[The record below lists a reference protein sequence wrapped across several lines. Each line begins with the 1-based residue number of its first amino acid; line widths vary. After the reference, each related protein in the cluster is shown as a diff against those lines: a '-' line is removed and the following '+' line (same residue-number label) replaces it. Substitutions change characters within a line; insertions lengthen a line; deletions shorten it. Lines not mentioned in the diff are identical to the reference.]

1 MGSFVSF
8 QEGGTV
14 HEDPQN
20 IAPELQQKVRDNAK
34 HTYLVGLIAWVVLWA
49 AVVLKWGLPSNWM
62 LAGAGISTVLL
73 AVNMWQSNNETVGTY
88 AVEKAEAAQ
97 LERNAFSIVVTTFAF
112 GSLLSNLDKSLV
124 YTVLPLLIGTLFCAV
139 VLVFS
144 PIWVST
150 TDPVPTIEIKHVRTV
165 FSVYALGFVCSALLY
180 VLLRMRAR
188 GPTPPQA
195 TSTA

>member
-8 QEGGTV
+8 QEGGTQY
-14 HEDPQN
+14 EDPQN
-20 IAPELQQKVRDNAK
+20 VAPELQQRVRDNAR
-34 HTYLVGLIAWVVLWA
+34 HTYLAGIIVWVAIWV
-49 AVVLKWGLPSNWM
+49 AVVWKWGLPSNWM
-62 LAGAGISTVLL
+62 LVGAGIAVALL

-124 YTVLPLLIGTLFCAV
+124 YKVLPLLIGTLFCAV

-165 FSVYALGFVCSALLY
+165 FSVYALGFVCSALLF
-180 VLLRMRAR
+180 VLRNMR
-188 GPTPPQA
+188 QA
-195 TSTA
+195 PVQLAESK